1 MAFTIVVG
9 YDGSAHS
16 LKALD
21 TAVEIAKLVPEGE
34 IIITCAQERP
44 APAIGFR
51 GPEMGV
57 EAMWDEVEKQIE
69 AELELA
75 AARVRDAGVTVGTA
89 CTPDRA
95 DTVVINVA
103 EAAGARMIVVG
114 AKGAGSRE
122 GEKTR
127 LGSTANRILHEAGG
141 IPVLVV

>member
-1 MAFTIVVG
+1 MAYTIVVG
-9 YDGSAHS
+9 YDGSAQA

-51 GPEMGV
+51 GPEFGV
-57 EAMWDEVEKQIE
+57 EEMWEKVEKEIN

-75 AARVRDAGVTVGTA
+75 AGRVRDAGVKVATA

-95 DTVVINVA
+95 DAVVVNVA
-103 EAAGARMIVVG
+103 QDAGARMIVVG

-122 GEKTR
+122 GDKTH